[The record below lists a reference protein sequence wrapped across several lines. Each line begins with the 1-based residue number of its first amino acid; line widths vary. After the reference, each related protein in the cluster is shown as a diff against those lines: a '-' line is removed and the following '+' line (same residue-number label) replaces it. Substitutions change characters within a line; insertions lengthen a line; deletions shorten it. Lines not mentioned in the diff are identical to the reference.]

1 MCEHEIER
9 GVALITGGN
18 SDTEESFVH
27 TDHLDRDLET
37 SYQTRERALN
47 AAIVQANISESFEE
61 HLGIFDAFYADDIEV
76 SSETHEEKIR
86 GKARVRALLG
96 DFLIPLHIM
105 AEIGGLQANE
115 SELSLS
121 YESEESAHLTEFG
134 RHQSQQSHSDGR
146 DDGRRDHFFR
156 GLCQTPEH
164 LAARLGAHRR
174 RLSDRRR
181 RARIAHPQ
189 HARRTRI
196 FFLRRTVI
204 GDE

>member
-9 GVALITGGN
+9 KVALITSGN
-18 SDTEESFVH
+18 SDTEQSFVH

-86 GKARVRALLG
+86 GKARVRALLC

-105 AEIGGLQANE
+105 AEIGGLQVSIRQIALPGDAAGE
-115 SELSLS
+115 THSEWTLDLVGVSGRTCTLSWRALRKWNGS
-121 YESEESAHLTEFG
+121 QVVYEHHYEH
-134 RHQSQQSHSDGR
+134 QQSGGPLTMAD
-146 DDGRRDHFFR
+146 
-156 GLCQTPEH
+156 
-164 LAARLGAHRR
+164 
-174 RLSDRRR
+174 LSFDVFEQYDC
-181 RARIAHPQ
+181 A
-189 HARRTRI
+189 
-196 FFLRRTVI
+196 L
-204 GDE
+204 EE